1 MGVRINLPSFAS
13 EVGLA
18 ITRDNT
24 TPWIRTPASHPGIV
38 EVEVEVEGEWSKRK
52 PMVDQC
58 CWVLKWKRW

>member
-13 EVGLA
+13 ELGLA

-24 TPWIRTPASHPGIV
+24 IPWIRTPASHPGIV
-38 EVEVEVEGEWSKRK
+38 EVEEVEGEWSKPK

-58 CWVLKWKRW
+58 CWVLKCNRW